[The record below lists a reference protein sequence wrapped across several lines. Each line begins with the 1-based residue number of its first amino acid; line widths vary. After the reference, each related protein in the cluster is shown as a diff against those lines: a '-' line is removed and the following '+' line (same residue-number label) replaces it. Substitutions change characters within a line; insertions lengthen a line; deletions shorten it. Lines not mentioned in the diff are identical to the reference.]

1 MFSDYRDNNYEII
14 IDWIRHAESCSN
26 FDQNNVD
33 DKYIENYNNPDNY
46 GYDRK
51 ESYTPKYVKL
61 HPKKSS
67 IYNPKLESTT
77 GFFSG
82 LISAT
87 SDTISQFRAASIY
100 QPNLSFIGM
109 QQAIL
114 LGKNY
119 IDPLLD
125 KNFMYDF
132 ILCSASIRS
141 IMTALVA
148 FRKYSHFKIYVVPFI
163 SEATNIAQYT
173 NVIGGEDYQNNPVP
187 TDILKRMVAFIK
199 DWLEKDWLKYY
210 DDIEVMEYLV
220 DLKTELLNSK
230 DSNVQNI
237 IGLIDVIL
245 TCKPNI
251 LKKEKKINDLD
262 YEKYYSEC
270 TNHKNTIEVILQKLK
285 SNNNFMMNDK
295 INLIVDRLDNIMVST
310 LRGPEVDFSI
320 LEKIEKNYKKPI
332 PKDYVERFKLFNEVI
347 IPELYDLVDVNNF
360 KTDAYK
366 INKKRLKICC
376 VSHGHIMKEYFGK
389 RYGIM
394 EKTISIDEMIKE
406 KSLDQLL
413 GESGKIN
420 DNLNK
425 KILKMEKLKN
435 TEVLREIIDRKNLD
449 DIYNFQ
455 FDPKKDKIPKIMYN
469 LPRIRTL
476 FKNFEDLNMDICRTG
491 SIKGMLNYPL
501 WDISKERNMIPL
513 SQKSNSNL
521 SPTKDYVNPDI
532 ANYLPD
538 KKTLGYHVQKGYL
551 SNKEQINNAK
561 PEDIKYYQKYGNIIK
576 GGYMYKYLKYKS
588 KIENI

>member
-1 MFSDYRDNNYEII
+1 
-14 IDWIRHAESCSN
+14 
-26 FDQNNVD
+26 
-33 DKYIENYNNPDNY
+33 
-46 GYDRK
+46 
-51 ESYTPKYVKL
+51 
-61 HPKKSS
+61 
-67 IYNPKLESTT
+67 
-77 GFFSG
+77 
-82 LISAT
+82 
-87 SDTISQFRAASIY
+87 
-100 QPNLSFIGM
+100 
-109 QQAIL
+109 
-114 LGKNY
+114 
-119 IDPLLD
+119 
-125 KNFMYDF
+125 
-132 ILCSASIRS
+132 
-141 IMTALVA
+141 
-148 FRKYSHFKIYVVPFI
+148 
-163 SEATNIAQYT
+163 
-173 NVIGGEDYQNNPVP
+173 
-187 TDILKRMVAFIK
+187 
-199 DWLEKDWLKYY
+199 
-210 DDIEVMEYLV
+210 
-220 DLKTELLNSK
+220 
-230 DSNVQNI
+230 
-237 IGLIDVIL
+237 
-245 TCKPNI
+245 
-251 LKKEKKINDLD
+251 
-262 YEKYYSEC
+262 
-270 TNHKNTIEVILQKLK
+270 
-285 SNNNFMMNDK
+285 
-295 INLIVDRLDNIMVST
+295 
-310 LRGPEVDFSI
+310 
-320 LEKIEKNYKKPI
+320 
-332 PKDYVERFKLFNEVI
+332 
-347 IPELYDLVDVNNF
+347 
-360 KTDAYK
+360 
-366 INKKRLKICC
+366 
-376 VSHGHIMKEYFGK
+376 
-389 RYGIM
+389 M